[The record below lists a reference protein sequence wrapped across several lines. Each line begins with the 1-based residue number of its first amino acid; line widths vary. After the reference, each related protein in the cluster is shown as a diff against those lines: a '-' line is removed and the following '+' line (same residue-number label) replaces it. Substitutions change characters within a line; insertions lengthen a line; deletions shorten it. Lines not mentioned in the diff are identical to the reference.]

1 MKPFRLFNKKI
12 KLRLIDC
19 DVAPENMSKQL
30 PVECIIE
37 RTIPGSD
44 RPDYSIAVCKT
55 PLYYDGQAIK
65 YLVLAPRFVGEHINK
80 NTHEIVLGVAFVTDD
95 SLIKDKVLSF
105 EKCKYVAICRAVK
118 V

>member
-1 MKPFRLFNKKI
+1 MNLFRLSNKKMHF
-12 KLRLIDC
+12 RLIDC
-19 DVAPENMSKQL
+19 DYAPKDMAEQL
-30 PVECIIE
+30 PIECIIE

-55 PLYYDGQAIK
+55 PLYYNGQEIK
-65 YLVLAPRFVGEHINK
+65 YLVLAPRFVGEHINEH
-80 NTHEIVLGVAFVTDD
+80 THEVFLGVAYVTDD
-95 SLIKDKVLSF
+95 SLIKDKVISF

>member
-1 MKPFRLFNKKI
+1 MKSFRLFNKKI

-19 DVAPENMSKQL
+19 DYAPKDMSEQL
-30 PVECIIE
+30 PIECLIE

-44 RPDYSIAVCKT
+44 RPDYSIAACKT
-55 PLYYDGQAIK
+55 PINYDGKAIK
-65 YLVLAPRFVGEHINK
+65 YLVLAPRFVGEHINE
-80 NTHEIVLGVAFVTDD
+80 NTRDIALGVAFVTDD